1 MIIIRQVRSQIL
13 CRPNSQLP
21 GHVTSNHLP
30 GVWRVERLDN
40 LLVRSME
47 GWRVDAVT
55 RKHQL
60 VTSSLILSSMPAS
73 ASHIQLRILYIHTQ
87 VTLYN
92 IVFVFGMH
100 NS

>member
-1 MIIIRQVRSQIL
+1 MIIRQVLSQIL
-13 CRPNSQLP
+13 SRPSSQLP

-60 VTSSLILSSMPAS
+60 VTSLHVRLILSAVPAS
-73 ASHIQLRILYIHTQ
+73 ASHI
-87 VTLYN
+87 
-92 IVFVFGMH
+92 
-100 NS
+100 

>member
-1 MIIIRQVRSQIL
+1 MIIRQVRSQIL

-21 GHVTSNHLP
+21 GHVTIDHKASPRSL
-30 GVWRVERLDN
+30 GVERLDN

-60 VTSSLILSSMPAS
+60 VTSLHVRLILSAVPAS
-73 ASHIQLRILYIHTQ
+73 ASHI
-87 VTLYN
+87 
-92 IVFVFGMH
+92 
-100 NS
+100 

>member
-1 MIIIRQVRSQIL
+1 MIIRQVRSQIL

-30 GVWRVERLDN
+30 GVLGVERLDN

-60 VTSSLILSSMPAS
+60 VTSSHVRLIHSAMPAR
-73 ASHIQLRILYIHTQ
+73 ASHI
-87 VTLYN
+87 
-92 IVFVFGMH
+92 
-100 NS
+100 